1 MSEEFLCI
9 QEVPTCRN
17 RAGRSEARVELRV
30 LRQRAEPGTSPDL
43 LAAVS
48 LGSTGQDWGSL
59 REKVIGFSCR
69 DFASYPDVVPVP
81 ILGPSLLFCG
91 KPACWIRGSNPQDKV
106 KPLPP
111 SPPCWQGLQRCSPKV
126 AVAVTRSLDGHLFA
140 FLSGHAFS
148 MSENGNSSANLRRNK
163 ITRLKRDCHKPPS
176 LYLAPSM

>member
-111 SPPCWQGLQRCSPKV
+111 SPPLLAGPPEVQSQGGC
-126 AVAVTRSLDGHLFA
+126 G
-140 FLSGHAFS
+140 
-148 MSENGNSSANLRRNK
+148 
-163 ITRLKRDCHKPPS
+163 CHKEPGRSPICIFIWS
-176 LYLAPSM
+176 CIQHV